1 MENENVN
8 YWIIMHT
15 YDKAEQENIN
25 DLISQA
31 LENNYAFM
39 QYEYNFQESPMV
51 TNVYNQAKK
60 IKAGDYIFLRGKN
73 AVYA

>member
-1 MENENVN
+1 MENVN
-8 YWIIMHT
+8 YWIITHT
-15 YDKAEQENIN
+15 YENAEQENIN